1 MARDFIQQEQETIKS
16 EKVLEYSLEGNSQ
29 VKHLMEWLSQ
39 VEYSCCHFPH
49 DFLGFLLLQL
59 GYC

>member
-39 VEYSCCHFPH
+39 VDYCHFPH
-49 DFLGFLLLQL
+49 DFLCFLLLQL
-59 GYC
+59 CYC